1 MNARPWRALIVLA
14 CLALSLTSLGAGAQ
28 EVPVVTGEHWTN
40 SGPDHKKAY
49 LLGIAN
55 LLQVE
60 LAYFGDNPPPDTQSF
75 IPRMARGLR
84 GETVD
89 SVRDAVDRWY
99 AANPAR
105 LSRPVLDVI
114 WIEVV
119 VPGLRKS

>member
-1 MNARPWRALIVLA
+1 MIRRHWRTLIVFA
-14 CLALSLTSLGAGAQ
+14 CLALSLASFGARAQ
-28 EVPVVTGEHWTN
+28 EVPIVTGEHWTK

-55 LLQVE
+55 LAQVE
-60 LAYFGDNPPPDTQSF
+60 LAYFGNNPPADTQSF

-89 SVRDAVDRWY
+89 SVRDALDRWY

-105 LSRPVLDVI
+105 ISRPVLEVI
-114 WIEVV
+114 WVEIV
-119 VPGLRKS
+119 VPGLKKP